1 MSGPGGAT
9 IKPEQ
14 LKAKYLGTGH
24 ADMTKY
30 EWATNIHRDTL
41 ASHIGHH
48 DHLSYFAVVQNES
61 IGRVRAQM
69 LDKMILPCGLPPK
82 PKSVKELVHKSSS
95 KNAE

>member
-1 MSGPGGAT
+1 MSNPGGAN

-24 ADMTKY
+24 PDITKY

-41 ASHIGHH
+41 SSHVGHY
-48 DHLSYFAVVQNES
+48 DQLSYFAVAQNES

-69 LDKMILPCGLPPK
+69 LEKMILPCGLPPK
-82 PKSVKELVHKSSS
+82 PKSLKDLVPPSS
-95 KNAE
+95 